1 MKRIYIRSLLLFL
14 FASLAMTFSFAI
26 TPEKAAATTEASTA
40 AHTAVLTTNRADGT
54 ANYTVTG
61 LDLTSDTAVTVN
73 AVNNTTK
80 KTAFEQ
86 TISLDETNCKEGTL
100 TGTISLSDLKYEFAN
115 YTISVTIGTQTLTA
129 GTADFTI
136 HTKKAALSI
145 SGNAGSAVRTASF
158 VSKEDTDDVLVPGTG
173 NKISIQIWN
182 KNRAESTAATV
193 GKAMTLKA
201 GQTWSVNV
209 SKSGNHYGKWCA
221 KAIVTNSNWDTQ
233 YTLASTEY
241 TVAPSCTSF
250 TTKKTNALEKKQAFA
265 IELKGLKNVFGVKG
279 VTFQVFNSAGK
290 QVATLSGK
298 KKTSSYYYKEVTI
311 KTLKYNLDLYTIKA
325 IVIDNNN
332 KTYSLAV
339 KAKADQRI
347 KKGTLTVSKKK
358 NATCTY
364 KITGAYVPGN
374 IKKIEFVLYQIVK
387 GKKTKLGTYKA
398 KASSNKKNYSV
409 KVKNESKGTF
419 EVRAFATSAWKSRL
433 LLKKTKFKL
442 KKSDLGKNGWYYEKY
457 KGKKYK
463 FYYINN
469 EKQTDLTKILKL
481 KKSSSSHQNKFYI
494 EVNRAACVVTI
505 YMYNDETNKYDIP
518 VKTCSVCVGS
528 DIWTVAGTGGLHEKS
543 AYTPIGTYSV
553 CTNGQ
558 SVKYTMKPMHE
569 PDGSTVYA
577 RWATHI
583 VGNVYFHSI
592 AVGTQ
597 SHYALPAVT
606 YNKLGR
612 PASAGCIRMAVADA
626 KWIYDYTST
635 GNTIK
640 IVKGSTKKPGPLGK
654 AKTIKVKGGI
664 NYDPTDPGVPDSRK
678 KKDYKAKRI
687 SGYLTKKG
695 KKVGY

>member
-1 MKRIYIRSLLLFL
+1 M
-14 FASLAMTFSFAI
+14 
-26 TPEKAAATTEASTA
+26 
-40 AHTAVLTTNRADGT
+40 
-54 ANYTVTG
+54 
-61 LDLTSDTAVTVN
+61 
-73 AVNNTTK
+73 
-80 KTAFEQ
+80 
-86 TISLDETNCKEGTL
+86 
-100 TGTISLSDLKYEFAN
+100 
-115 YTISVTIGTQTLTA
+115 
-129 GTADFTI
+129 
-136 HTKKAALSI
+136 
-145 SGNAGSAVRTASF
+145 
-158 VSKEDTDDVLVPGTG
+158 
-173 NKISIQIWN
+173 
-182 KNRAESTAATV
+182 
-193 GKAMTLKA
+193 
-201 GQTWSVNV
+201 
-209 SKSGNHYGKWCA
+209 
-221 KAIVTNSNWDTQ
+221 
-233 YTLASTEY
+233 
-241 TVAPSCTSF
+241 
-250 TTKKTNALEKKQAFA
+250 
-265 IELKGLKNVFGVKG
+265 
-279 VTFQVFNSAGK
+279 
-290 QVATLSGK
+290 
-298 KKTSSYYYKEVTI
+298 
-311 KTLKYNLDLYTIKA
+311 
-325 IVIDNNN
+325 
-332 KTYSLAV
+332 
-339 KAKADQRI
+339 
-347 KKGTLTVSKKK
+347 
-358 NATCTY
+358 
-364 KITGAYVPGN
+364 
-374 IKKIEFVLYQIVK
+374 
-387 GKKTKLGTYKA
+387 
-398 KASSNKKNYSV
+398 
-409 KVKNESKGTF
+409 
-419 EVRAFATSAWKSRL
+419 
-433 LLKKTKFKL
+433 
-442 KKSDLGKNGWYYEKY
+442 
-457 KGKKYK
+457 
-463 FYYINN
+463 
-469 EKQTDLTKILKL
+469 KL

-635 GNTIK
+635 GNTVK

>member
-201 GQTWSVNV
+201 NQTWSVNV

-279 VTFQVFNSAGK
+279 VTFQIFNSAGK

-298 KKTSSYYYKEVTI
+298 KKTSSYYYKKVTI

-339 KAKADQRI
+339 KTKADQRI

-374 IKKIEFVLYQIVK
+374 IKKIEFVLYQIVN

-398 KASSNKKNYSV
+398 KASSNKKTYTV
-409 KVKNESKGTF
+409 TVKNEAKGTY

-433 LLKKTKFKL
+433 LLKKKKFKL

-469 EKQTDLTKILKL
+469 KKQTDLTKILKL

-505 YMYNDETNKYDIP
+505 YMYNDETKKYDIP
-518 VKTCSVCVGS
+518 VKTCTVCVGS

-558 SVKYTMKPMHE
+558 SVKYTLKPMHE

-606 YNKLGR
+606 YNKLGK

-640 IVKGSTKKPGPLGK
+640 IVKGSKKKPGPLGK

-664 NYDPTDPGVPDSRK
+664 NYDPTDPAVPDSRK

>member
-201 GQTWSVNV
+201 NQTWSVNV

-279 VTFQVFNSAGK
+279 VTFQIFNSAGK

-298 KKTSSYYYKEVTI
+298 KKTSSYYYKKVTI

-374 IKKIEFVLYQIVK
+374 IKKIEFVLYQIVN

-398 KASSNKKNYSV
+398 KASSNKKTYTV
-409 KVKNESKGTF
+409 TVKNEAKGTY

-433 LLKKTKFKL
+433 LLKKKKFKL

-469 EKQTDLTKILKL
+469 KKQTDLTKILKL

-505 YMYNDETNKYDIP
+505 YMYNDETKKYDIP
-518 VKTCSVCVGS
+518 VKTCTVCVGS

-558 SVKYTMKPMHE
+558 SVKYTLKPMHE

-606 YNKLGR
+606 YNKLGK

-640 IVKGSTKKPGPLGK
+640 IVKGSKKKPGPLGK
-654 AKTIKVKGGI
+654 AKTIKTKAGI
-664 NYDPTDPGVPDSRK
+664 NYDPTDPAVPDSRK

-695 KKVGY
+695 KKIGY

>member
-201 GQTWSVNV
+201 NQTWSVNV

-635 GNTIK
+635 GNTVK

>member
-40 AHTAVLTTNRADGT
+40 AHTAVLTTNRANGT
-54 ANYTVTG
+54 ATYTVTG

-136 HTKKAALSI
+136 HTKKAVLSI

-158 VSKEDTDDVLVPGTG
+158 VSKEDTDNVLVPGTG

-201 GQTWSVNV
+201 NQTWSVNV

-364 KITGAYVPGN
+364 KIIGAYVPGN
-374 IKKIEFVLYQIVK
+374 IKKIQFVLYQIVK

-433 LLKKTKFKL
+433 LLKKKQFKL

-457 KGKKYK
+457 NGKKYK

-505 YMYNDETNKYDIP
+505 YMYNDKTKKYDIP
-518 VKTCSVCVGS
+518 VKTCTVCVGS

-543 AYTPIGTYSV
+543 SYTPIGTYSV

-558 SVKYTMKPMHE
+558 SVKYTLKPMHE

-606 YNKLGR
+606 YNKLGT

-635 GNTIK
+635 GNTVK

-654 AKTIKVKGGI
+654 AKTIKTKAGI
-664 NYDPTDPGVPDSRK
+664 NYDPTDPAVPDSRK

>member
-201 GQTWSVNV
+201 NQTWSVNV

-279 VTFQVFNSAGK
+279 VTFQIFNSAGK

-298 KKTSSYYYKEVTI
+298 KKTSSYYYKKVTI

-374 IKKIEFVLYQIVK
+374 IKKIEFVLYQIVN

-398 KASSNKKNYSV
+398 KASSNKKTYTV
-409 KVKNESKGTF
+409 TVKNEAKGTY

-433 LLKKTKFKL
+433 LLKKKKFKL

-469 EKQTDLTKILKL
+469 KKQTDLTKILKL

-505 YMYNDETNKYDIP
+505 YMYNDETKKYDIP
-518 VKTCSVCVGS
+518 VKTCTVCVGS

-558 SVKYTMKPMHE
+558 SVKYTLKPMHE

-606 YNKLGR
+606 YNKLGK

-640 IVKGSTKKPGPLGK
+640 IVKGSKKKPGPLGK

-664 NYDPTDPGVPDSRK
+664 NYDPTDPAVPDSRK

>member
-1 MKRIYIRSLLLFL
+1 MKRTYIRSLLVFV
-14 FASLAMTFSFAI
+14 FASLFLTFSFVS
-26 TPEKAAATTEASTA
+26 TPAKAAAAATEAPST
-40 AHTAVLTTNRADGT
+40 HKAVLTTNRAAGT

-61 LDLTSDTAVTVN
+61 LDLASDTALTIN
-73 AVNNTTK
+73 AVNSSTK
-80 KTAFEQ
+80 KTAF
-86 TISLDETNCKEGTL
+86 TKNVTLNETNCKEGTF
-100 TGTISLSDLKYEFAN
+100 TGSITLADLKYAFAN
-115 YTISVTIGTQTLTA
+115 YTVTVTIGTKTLT
-129 GTADFTI
+129 
-136 HTKKAALSI
+136 
-145 SGNAGSAVRTASF
+145 
-158 VSKEDTDDVLVPGTG
+158 GTG
-173 NKISIQIWN
+173 NQISIQIWN
-182 KNRAESTAATV
+182 KNRAESTAVTV
-193 GKAMTLKA
+193 GKAMALNA
-201 GQTWSVNV
+201 NQNWSVDV
-209 SKSGNHYGKWCA
+209 SKSGNYYGKWGA
-221 KAIVTNSNWDTQ
+221 KAVVTNSNWKTQ

-241 TVAPSCTSF
+241 NVVPSCTSF
-250 TTKKTNALEKKQAFA
+250 VTKKTKALEKKKAFA
-265 IELKGLKNVFGVKG
+265 IELSGLTNVFGVNG
-279 VTFQVFNSAGK
+279 VTFQVFNSDGR

-298 KKTSSYYYKEVTI
+298 KKTASYYKEVTM
-311 KTLKYNLDLYTIKA
+311 KTLKYNLDLFTIKA
-325 IVIDNNN
+325 VVIDSNN
-332 KTYSLAV
+332 KTYTLAQTT
-339 KAKADQRI
+339 KADQRM
-347 KKGTLTVSKKK
+347 KKGTLTVTKKK
-358 NATCTY
+358 NATCIY
-364 KITGAYVPGN
+364 KLSRAYVPGN
-374 IKKIEFVLYQIVK
+374 IKKVEFDIYRIK
-387 GKKTKLGTYKA
+387 NGKKKKLGTYKA
-398 KASSNKKNYSV
+398 KASSNKKTYTV
-409 KVKNESKGTF
+409 TVKNEAKGTY

-606 YNKLGR
+606 YNKLGK